1 MTRLGLFTL
10 LALIGLASAIIR
22 VPMKPVQKNKV
33 RVNMHSAKM
42 HIQQKFGLGGTNKL
56 YAEGLND
63 YSNAQYYGSLTIGT
77 PEQDFAILFDTG
89 SSNLWVP
96 CKGCPISNIAC
107 LLHNKFDCK
116 KSSTCTETGEDF
128 KIEYGSGSMD
138 GKVDD
143 DVVCFGSGEETSF
156 CTDKSQGFACAV
168 DEPGLA
174 FVLAK
179 FDGILG
185 MAWDSISV
193 DKIAQPMDQIF
204 NHTDCNQQLFA
215 FWLNR
220 NEDSNV
226 GGEMTLCDMD
236 PNHYKGEISYESLT
250 GTDYWRIQIGGLKVD
265 DQQIVGTANAIVDTG
280 TSLLVGPS
288 DLVEQIQTIIGGFPI
303 APGEYVVFCNLVEF
317 LPTVHINIGGKDWA
331 LKPDDYILK
340 ESSEGVDLC
349 IVGIAGIDF
358 PPQIGP
364 LWILGDVFIGRYY
377 SVFDHANKRI
387 GLAESK

>member
-1 MTRLGLFTL
+1 MAK
-10 LALIGLASAIIR
+10 LALFSLLVLVGLASAIIR
-22 VPMKPVQKNKV
+22 VPMKPVSKV
-33 RVNMHSAKM
+33 RARTNITSVKSHV
-42 HIQQKFGLGGTNKL
+42 QKKFNLGNKL

-63 YSNAQYYGSLTIGT
+63 YGNAQYYGSLTIGT
-77 PEQDFAILFDTG
+77 PAQDFAILFDTG

-96 CKGCPISNIAC
+96 CHGCPISNLAC
-107 LLHNKFDCK
+107 VLHNKFNCK
-116 KSSTCTETGEDF
+116 DSSTCTATDEDF

-143 DVVCFGSGEETSF
+143 DVVCFGTGEDTSF
-156 CTDKSQGFACAV
+156 CTDQTQGFACAK
-168 DEPGLA
+168 DEPGLS

-204 NHTDCNQQLFA
+204 SHPDCKQQLFA

-220 NEDSNV
+220 NEDSEK
-226 GGEMTLCDMD
+226 GGEMTLCDTD
-236 PNHYKGEISYESLT
+236 QKHYTGQIFYEDLT
-250 GTDYWRIQIGGLKVD
+250 GTDYWRINIGGLKVD
-265 DQQIVGTANAIVDTG
+265 DQQIIGQTPAIVDTG

-288 DLVEQIQTIIGGFPI
+288 DQVEQIQKIIGGFPI
-303 APGEYVVFCNLVEF
+303 APGEYVVLCQLVEF
-317 LPTVHINIGGKDWA
+317 LPTIHITVGGKDFA

-340 ESSEGVDLC
+340 ESEDGVDLC
-349 IVGIAGIDF
+349 IVGIAGIDL
-358 PPQIGP
+358 PPSVGP

-377 SVFDHANKRI
+377 SVFDHANKRV
-387 GLAESK
+387 GLAIAK